1 MDIRKLV
8 GKNLRKYRKASG
20 YSQESLAHEIDL
32 HRTYVSGIERGIRN
46 PSIESLAKLA
56 KALGIPAWK
65 LLYDGR
71 D

>member
-1 MDIRKLV
+1 MDIRKIV

-20 YSQESLAHEIDL
+20 YSQEALAGEIEL

-46 PSIESLAKLA
+46 PSVESLAKLA
-56 KALGIPAWK
+56 TALDIPAWK